1 MARFYKKRSANKG
14 LPPGSLVFIGTKK
27 VDTPTVEYVSYD
39 QENFTES
46 EFLKVENVPKNDPEK
61 RQWYNI
67 TGLDNEEFM
76 AHIQERLN
84 IHPLAME
91 DVMNTGQ
98 RAKFEEF
105 EEFAFT
111 TLKMLQFDSKASRVI
126 TEQVSFVI
134 KGTTLITFQEE
145 PGDTF
150 DAVRKRLRNP
160 KSNIRKLG
168 PDYLAYALMDSI
180 VDNYVYLIEGM
191 GEKVDD
197 LEMKI
202 LEDPDEDALQQINMY
217 KRELHFILK
226 VVRPVRELTHN
237 LIRTESEFIDK
248 KKTLAF
254 YKDLDDLITH
264 VIESA
269 EAYRQVLTDY
279 LQVYHTN
286 VSAKMNDIM
295 KVLTI
300 FSAIFIPLSFFAGVY
315 GTNFD
320 YFPEL
325 HFKYSYFIFWG
336 VIVTMAGG
344 MLYYFKRKGW
354 F

>member
-1 MARFYKKRSANKG
+1 MARFYKKRSENKG

-27 VDTPTVEYVSYD
+27 VDTPTVEYVAYD
-39 QENFTES
+39 QETLTES
-46 EFLKVENVPKNDPEK
+46 EFLNVENVPKNNPDK
-61 RQWYNI
+61 MQWYNI
-67 TGLDNEEFM
+67 TGLDDAEFM
-76 AHIQERLN
+76 GQIQERLN

-105 EEFAFT
+105 DDFAFA
-111 TLKMLQFDSKASRVI
+111 TLKMLQFDNKRNRVI

-134 KGTTLITFQEE
+134 KGTTLISFQEE

-150 DAVRKRLRNP
+150 EPVRKRLRNP
-160 KSNIRKLG
+160 KSNLRKMG
-168 PDYLAYALMDSI
+168 PGYLAYALLDSI
-180 VDNYVYLIEGM
+180 VDNYIYLVEGM
-191 GEKVDD
+191 GEKIDD
-197 LEMKI
+197 LELKV

-226 VVRPVRELTHN
+226 VIRPVRELSHN
-237 LIRTESEFIDK
+237 LMRSESEFIAK
-248 KKTLAF
+248 SKTLPF
-254 YKDLDDLITH
+254 LKDLDDLVTH
-264 VIESA
+264 VIESV
-269 EAYRQVLTDY
+269 EAYRQVLSDY

-315 GTNFD
+315 GTNFS
-320 YFPEL
+320 YLPEL
-325 HFKYSYFIFWG
+325 NFHYSYFIFWG
-336 VIVTMAGG
+336 VIVSMAGG
-344 MLYYFKRKGW
+344 MLIYFKRKGW

>member
-1 MARFYKKRSANKG
+1 MARFYKKRSENKG

-27 VDTPTVEYVSYD
+27 VDNPTVEYISYD
-39 QENFTES
+39 TDTITES
-46 EFLKVENVPKNDPEK
+46 EFLQVENVPKNDPEK
-61 RQWYNI
+61 KQWYNI
-67 TGLDNEEFM
+67 TGLDNAGFM
-76 AHIQERLN
+76 ELIEHRLG

-105 EEFAFT
+105 DDFAFAS
-111 TLKMLQFDSKASRVI
+111 LKMLQFDSTKNRVL
-126 TEQVSFVI
+126 TEQVSFVL
-134 KGTTLITFQEE
+134 KGSTLITFQEE

-150 DAVRKRLRNP
+150 DAVRKRFKNSKGNLR
-160 KSNIRKLG
+160 KMG

-180 VDNYVYLIEGM
+180 VDNYVYLIEGL
-191 GEKVDD
+191 GEKIDD
-197 LEMKI
+197 LE
-202 LEDPDEDALQQINMY
+202 LQVLDDPDEDVLQQINMY

-226 VVRPVRELTHN
+226 VIRPVKELMHN
-237 LIRTESEFIDK
+237 ILRTESPFIK
-248 KKTLAF
+248 KQNTLPF
-254 YKDLDDLITH
+254 FRDLNDLITH
-264 VIESA
+264 AIESV
-269 EAYRQVLTDY
+269 ETYRQILTDY
-279 LQVYHTN
+279 LQVYHSN
-286 VSAKMNDIM
+286 VSARMNDIM

-315 GTNFD
+315 GTNFS

-325 HFKYSYFIFWG
+325 NFKYSYFIFWG
-336 VIVTMAGG
+336 VIVVMAGG